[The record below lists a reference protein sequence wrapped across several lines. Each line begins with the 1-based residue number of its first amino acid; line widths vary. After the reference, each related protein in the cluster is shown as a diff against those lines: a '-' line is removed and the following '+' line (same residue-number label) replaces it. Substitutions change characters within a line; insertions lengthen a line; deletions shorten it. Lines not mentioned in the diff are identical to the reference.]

1 MSGITGIIHIADLSK
16 DGSSLL
22 SSSVSKLTI
31 LARFRLGVGMGLV
44 TRRPMTVFGR
54 NLPATAQVEL
64 LGSERELM
72 LLEELEELGETSSR
86 AA

>member
-1 MSGITGIIHIADLSK
+1 MSGIIHIADLSK
-16 DGSSLL
+16 DGSSLP

-31 LARFRLGVGMGLV
+31 LTRFRLEVGMGLV
-44 TRRPMTVFGR
+44 TRRPMTDFGR

-64 LGSERELM
+64 LGSEREL
-72 LLEELEELGETSSR
+72 LLLEELGEISSR